1 MSEAALHAPELPAQT
16 GLNRHVG
23 EMRSLAHQGGWLLL
37 AAVVPLLAWLSLA
50 PLASAV
56 VASAFVKV
64 DLDRRP
70 VQHAEGG
77 LVREVRVRDGQRV
90 ALGEPLIVL
99 HDVVVDAD
107 LQRLSHRLLT
117 ERASMRRL
125 EAEQLGERTLSFAPE
140 ALAAATTDARI
151 AEHLATEQ
159 ALFRSRREGLVGQ
172 VTLLRAQRERIVQ
185 EQQALSDQVLRA
197 GESLGFQKAEL
208 ETNRGLHQDGF
219 ISGTRIAQLEVAVAD
234 YSVKFGERRSELA
247 RAQQRAVESD
257 LRIQSLEADYRQQ
270 ASDQL
275 KLTSA
280 RLSETEQE
288 LRKSSDAAARQV
300 ITAPVAGEVLNLRFP
315 SPGAVVAPRETIA
328 DIVPNSP
335 RLVLQAQIRTE
346 DIDRIRKGQEAD
358 IRFTA
363 FNARTTGLIRGAV
376 LYVSAD
382 RLVDPATNLP
392 HYTAL
397 IEADASS
404 LAESGGLILQAGM
417 PAEVY
422 IRGEERTPLQ
432 YLLEPVTQVLRR
444 AARER

>member
-1 MSEAALHAPELPAQT
+1 MSWAALDALDPAT
-16 GLNRHVG
+16 RAGLDRHLG
-23 EMRSLAHQGGWLLL
+23 ETRRLARQGGWLFL
-37 AAVVPLLAWLSLA
+37 AAVVPLLAWLSFA

-77 LVREVRVRDGQRV
+77 LVREVKVRDGQRV

-99 HDVVVDAD
+99 HDVGIDAD

-125 EAEQLGERTLSFAPE
+125 EAEQLGEGTLSFSND
-140 ALAAATTDARI
+140 ALAAARTDARI

-159 ALFRSRREGLVGQ
+159 ALFRSRREGLIGQ
-172 VTLLRAQRERIVQ
+172 VALLHAQRERIGQ
-185 EQQALSDQVLRA
+185 EQQALSEQVLRA

-208 ETNRGLHQDGF
+208 ETNRGLHRDGF
-219 ISGTRIAQLEVAVAD
+219 ISGTRLAQLEAAVAD
-234 YSVKFGERRSELA
+234 YSVKLGERRSELA
-247 RAQQRAVESD
+247 RARQRAVEVD

-280 RLSETEQE
+280 RLYETEQE
-288 LRKSSDAAARQV
+288 LRKSSDAAARQI
-300 ITAPVAGEVLNLRFP
+300 ITAPVAGEVLNLRFAG
-315 SPGAVVAPRETIA
+315 PGAVVAPRETIA
-328 DIVPNSP
+328 DIVPSSP
-335 RLVLQAQIRTE
+335 RLVLQAHIRLE
-346 DIDRIRKGQEAD
+346 DIDRIRDGQEAD

-363 FNARTTGLIRGAV
+363 FNARTTGLIRGTV
-376 LYVSAD
+376 IYVSAD
-382 RLVDPATNLP
+382 RLVDPATNAP

-397 IEADASS
+397 VEANAAS
-404 LAESGGLILQAGM
+404 LAASGGLILQAGM

-432 YLLEPVTQVLRR
+432 YLLEPVTQVLHR